1 MTMVVAMN
9 YQTNKKMKIKKKK
22 KKTGKRCWEKNIQM
36 KRDTV
41 ADKKI

>member
-22 KKTGKRCWEKNIQM
+22 KKLEKDVEKKNIQM